1 VRAAFSAPL
10 AIDGAEPRLGA
21 ATGVACFPRDG
32 ADGAQLLA
40 HADRAMYRAKR

>member
-1 VRAAFSAPL
+1 VDLAAS
-10 AIDGAEPRLGA
+10 ERL
-21 ATGVACFPRDG
+21 G